1 MAQGKLP
8 NPHLIETDAGFE
20 KAINELRAQ
29 PRIAVD
35 TESNSL
41 FAYKEQVCMIQISVP
56 QTDYLLD
63 TLQDIDLEPL
73 GSIIGNNK
81 IEKIFH
87 AAEYDILCLKRDFG
101 FEINN
106 IFDTRVAMRTLGRER
121 TGLGNVLE
129 EEFGVKV
136 NKKWQRAD
144 WGQRPL
150 PPELLNYAR
159 LDTHYLLPLRD
170 RLATSL
176 HAEGRWDEAKEEWL
190 RLSMYQ
196 PNENIFDPDRFWKIN
211 GARRL
216 KPQRTAVLR
225 EIYLFR
231 EEHAKQQNRPPF
243 KVIGDKTLLEIALDN
258 PTSLEDLGNLPG
270 MTTRQI
276 RRYGSGLLTAI
287 DRGQLA
293 TPPTRP
299 PTERLREPVATRYK
313 KLRTWRK
320 AKAEGRRV
328 DSDVI
333 LSRDI
338 VWEIAHA
345 GPQNLHELHQLMKP
359 MEWRFR
365 NYGVEI
371 LELLKPK

>member
-8 NPHLIETDAGFE
+8 NPHLIETEAEFE
-20 KAINELRAQ
+20 KAINELRAR

-41 FAYKEQVCMIQISVP
+41 FAYKEQICMIQISIP

-63 TLQDIDLEPL
+63 TLQGIDLEPL

-87 AAEYDILCLKRDFG
+87 AAEYDILCLKRDFS

-170 RLATSL
+170 RLATTL
-176 HAEGRWDEAKEEWL
+176 HAKGRWDEAKEEWL

-196 PNENIFDPDRFWKIN
+196 PNENTFDPNRFWKIN

-216 KPQRTAVLR
+216 KPQRAAVLR

-231 EEHAKQQNRPPF
+231 EGHAKKQNRPPF
-243 KVIGDKTLLEIALDN
+243 KVIGDKTLLEIARDN
-258 PTSLEDLGNLPG
+258 PTSLEALGNLPG

-276 RRYGSGLLTAI
+276 RRYGSGLLKAI
-287 DRGQLA
+287 
-293 TPPTRP
+293 
-299 PTERLREPVATRYK
+299 
-313 KLRTWRK
+313 
-320 AKAEGRRV
+320 
-328 DSDVI
+328 
-333 LSRDI
+333 
-338 VWEIAHA
+338 
-345 GPQNLHELHQLMKP
+345 EL
-359 MEWRFR
+359 
-365 NYGVEI
+365 
-371 LELLKPK
+371 

>member
-136 NKKWQRAD
+136 NKKWQD
-144 WGQRPL
+144 
-150 PPELLNYAR
+150 
-159 LDTHYLLPLRD
+159 
-170 RLATSL
+170 
-176 HAEGRWDEAKEEWL
+176 
-190 RLSMYQ
+190 
-196 PNENIFDPDRFWKIN
+196 
-211 GARRL
+211 
-216 KPQRTAVLR
+216 VLR
-225 EIYLFR
+225 
-231 EEHAKQQNRPPF
+231 
-243 KVIGDKTLLEIALDN
+243 
-258 PTSLEDLGNLPG
+258 
-270 MTTRQI
+270 
-276 RRYGSGLLTAI
+276 
-287 DRGQLA
+287 
-293 TPPTRP
+293 
-299 PTERLREPVATRYK
+299 
-313 KLRTWRK
+313 
-320 AKAEGRRV
+320 
-328 DSDVI
+328 
-333 LSRDI
+333 
-338 VWEIAHA
+338 
-345 GPQNLHELHQLMKP
+345 
-359 MEWRFR
+359 
-365 NYGVEI
+365 
-371 LELLKPK
+371 